1 MAIKINRKSLRKNRT
16 RKRMRGGTNTSEN
29 MCIYVSS
36 RGILK
41 SCYVHNSNPT
51 SSTTTLDGID
61 LSKIK
66 ENSTVYITGSA
77 VSEFAKHLD
86 EIQNKFILVSGDC
99 DETIP
104 ADIFSDD
111 EFNKFINSEKII
123 HWYSQNCTKTHPKL
137 SIIPIGL
144 DYHSTGDRDKNMSPV
159 QEEQMLN
166 DIIKLSKPF
175 YEREK
180 KCYSNFYLNK
190 DKPYKYYYNRRNA
203 VDKVPKE
210 LVTYEMERV
219 TKNISFTNQ
228 IKYAFVISPHGNG
241 LDCHRTWEAL
251 CLGCIPIVKKSPI
264 DRLYTDLPVLI
275 INNWSDLSQDLLNNT
290 ISDFK
295 DRKFNYEK
303 LKLKYWMDK
312 IKTGNPIV

>member
-1 MAIKINRKSLRKNRT
+1 M
-16 RKRMRGGTNTSEN
+16 
-29 MCIYVSS
+29 YVSS

-41 SCYVHNSNPT
+41 SCIIHNSNPA
-51 SSTTTLDGID
+51 SSSKTIDGID
-61 LSKIK
+61 LSKIT
-66 ENSTVYITGSA
+66 EHSTVYITGSA

-86 EIQNKFILVSGDC
+86 KIQNNFILVSGDC

-104 ADIFSDD
+104 TDIFSDD
-111 EFNKFINSEKII
+111 EFNKFISSDKII
-123 HWYSQNCTKTHPKL
+123 HWYSQNCIKKHPKL

-144 DYHSTGDRDKNMSPV
+144 DYHSTGDRNKSMSPV
-159 QEEQMLN
+159 KEEQMFI
-166 DIIKLSKPF
+166 DIIKLAKPF
-175 YEREK
+175 YEREI

-251 CLGCIPIVKKSPI
+251 CLGCIAIVKKSPI
-264 DRLYTDLPVLI
+264 DTLYTDLPVLI
-275 INNWSDLSQDLLNNT
+275 IDNWSDLSQDLLNNT
-290 ISDFK
+290 VLEFK
-295 DRKFNYEK
+295 NRNFNYDK

-312 IKTGNPIV
+312 IKSGKSII